1 MIASRTFTHE
11 GKFQYLLELCSLL
24 TPLLCSAHTSLF
36 SLTSP
41 HQRVLIGGGHS
52 HVHVLWML
60 GMARIPGVQ
69 VTLVT
74 RDVET
79 PYSGMLPGHVAGFYT
94 REECHLDLDRLAVNH
109 KIETL
114 G

>member
-1 MIASRTFTHE
+1 
-11 GKFQYLLELCSLL
+11 
-24 TPLLCSAHTSLF
+24 
-36 SLTSP
+36 
-41 HQRVLIGGGHS
+41 VLVGGGHS

-94 REECHLDLDRLAVNH
+94 RDECHLDLDRLAV
-109 KIETL
+109 IGQPARGCLVWPRACTRSLTWE
-114 G
+114 